1 MGAFLFL
8 KLFFALALTI
18 GFANVRMLTNFVS
31 SASDNESFNVNGSFF
46 VFKIIFCPGLDDWL
60 CQCQDADKLCFV
72 SIGQR
77 KLPCEWELF
86 CFREISEGF
95 IKKAPQ

>member
-31 SASDNESFNVNGSFF
+31 SASDNESFHVNGSFF
-46 VFKIIFCPGLDDWL
+46 VLGKFQKDSLKKPLSKTEGLL
-60 CQCQDADKLCFV
+60 NYYFLN
-72 SIGQR
+72 
-77 KLPCEWELF
+77 
-86 CFREISEGF
+86 
-95 IKKAPQ
+95 